1 LLISGLNPDWKKVD
15 LYELKLNIMNKIFLT
30 LFFMG
35 LLFQLNSQNDLWL
48 ISPYGTDFRDNN
60 FMVSA
65 SAGEPLIE
73 TFRTNEFIFTQGF
86 HQSFDGDGTYTT
98 EINSDLVLS
107 IYPNPFMDIIVLQS
121 DLENTIQGEL
131 FDLKIYDILGRT
143 HYVDIL
149 NPGFEPRKTIN
160 TSEWISGIYFL
171 QISER
176 SKAAATKTFKLIK
189 N

>member
-1 LLISGLNPDWKKVD
+1 
-15 LYELKLNIMNKIFLT
+15 
-30 LFFMG
+30 MG

-48 ISPYGTDFRDNN
+48 ISPYGTDFRDNT
-60 FMVSA
+60 FMISA
-65 SAGEPLIE
+65 SAGEPIIE

-107 IYPNPFMDIIVLQS
+107 IYPNPFMDVIVLQS
-121 DLENTIQGEL
+121 DWENSIQEEL
-131 FDLKIYDILGRT
+131 IDLKIFDILGRT
-143 HYVDIL
+143 QYVNIL
-149 NPGFEPRKTIN
+149 NPSIEPRKTIK
-160 TSEWISGIYFL
+160 TSEWVAGIYFL

-176 SKAAATKTFKLIK
+176 SKAASTKTFKLIK